1 MDQKR
6 PFKYQIIKYFKRI
19 ETFEV
24 NRFKI
29 RIINGYGAQDD
40 DSMQNFWGA
49 LDEEIFSAK
58 SENCLILIQM
68 DANAKVGQKVIPA
81 DPNNITDSNG
91 EQLLALASQHGLNIL
106 NADAKCRG
114 SITRYPV
121 QKIN

>member
-1 MDQKR
+1 
-6 PFKYQIIKYFKRI
+6 
-19 ETFEV
+19 
-24 NRFKI
+24 
-29 RIINGYGAQDD
+29 
-40 DSMQNFWGA
+40 MQNFWGA